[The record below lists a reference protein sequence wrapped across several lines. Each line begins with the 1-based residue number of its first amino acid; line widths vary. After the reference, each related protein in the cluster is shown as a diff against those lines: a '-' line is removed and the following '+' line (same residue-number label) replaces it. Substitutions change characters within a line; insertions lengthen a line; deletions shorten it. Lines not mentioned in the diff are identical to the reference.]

1 MTGQTFCFKFA
12 TWRYLRLFFGSSLG
26 NVTVIQFASMPTDTP
41 FSAASPI
48 ARDESLW
55 RQLEPIGYEVC
66 SWLKAQKLLRHRVE
80 KERFP
85 ETLNAF
91 LQQWL
96 PADSREN
103 IEAEPFVLRLT
114 GPEPALQIHSGT
126 HPWVSDAR
134 SWALLHLPALRH
146 FWIGE
151 LRQSHFEQ
159 LQRLV
164 PYAWCVD
171 PTPVPAGAVIADL
184 NLPDWQSVAKSGRK
198 FTVVTA
204 DGNQQ
209 PWSGV
214 EYASPVSV
222 VLTEAQESA
231 VTITARYGLQ
241 EGKIVLLDAG
251 RGV

>member
-1 MTGQTFCFKFA
+1 M
-12 TWRYLRLFFGSSLG
+12 
-26 NVTVIQFASMPTDTP
+26 
-41 FSAASPI
+41 
-48 ARDESLW
+48 
-55 RQLEPIGYEVC
+55 
-66 SWLKAQKLLRHRVE
+66 
-80 KERFP
+80 
-85 ETLNAF
+85 
-91 LQQWL
+91 
-96 PADSREN
+96 
-103 IEAEPFVLRLT
+103 
-114 GPEPALQIHSGT
+114 
-126 HPWVSDAR
+126 
-134 SWALLHLPALRH
+134 
-146 FWIGE
+146 
-151 LRQSHFEQ
+151 
-159 LQRLV
+159 
-164 PYAWCVD
+164 
-171 PTPVPAGAVIADL
+171 IADL